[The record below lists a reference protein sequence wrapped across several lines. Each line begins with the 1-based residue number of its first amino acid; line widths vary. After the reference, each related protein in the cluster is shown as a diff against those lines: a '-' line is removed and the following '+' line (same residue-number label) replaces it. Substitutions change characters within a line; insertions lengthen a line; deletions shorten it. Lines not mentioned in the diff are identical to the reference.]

1 MTRKSRRELERDL
14 DELADGSTVDAPELA
29 IVHEDP
35 ETGEWFRD
43 ADHEDPVAPAAVEQ
57 ADPLMILSETVV
69 ETGWTRDR

>member
-1 MTRKSRRELERDL
+1 MTRKSKRELERDL
-14 DELADGSTVDAPELA
+14 AELAAESTVDAPELA

-43 ADHEDPVAPAAVEQ
+43 ADHEEPVAPVVAEQ

-69 ETGWTRDR
+69 KTSWSGDC